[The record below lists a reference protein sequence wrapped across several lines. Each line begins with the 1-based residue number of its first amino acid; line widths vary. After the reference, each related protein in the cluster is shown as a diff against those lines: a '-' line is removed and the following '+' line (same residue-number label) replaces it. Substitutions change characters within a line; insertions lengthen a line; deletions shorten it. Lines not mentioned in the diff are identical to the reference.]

1 MLAHRLALNVI
12 KCLSIMRL
20 VILRGGSFMKIMI
33 VHILHTDMMR
43 LNAIQYIRLMM
54 NVLSVGGPAEV
65 HLLGLNLE
73 LFVMDIIN

>member
-1 MLAHRLALNVI
+1 
-12 KCLSIMRL
+12 
-20 VILRGGSFMKIMI
+20 MKRMI